1 MSDRMI
7 KVFIGCGWVAAG
19 LNFFGN
25 LLVATRV
32 GGFNQPILKLV
43 DPRNGAEGLS
53 LTQGELT
60 VVLLVITY
68 GIYRRS
74 RAAALAMLIIFAT
87 LKVLYYNQDF
97 RRLEMAYGDSF
108 VISFWFSAFI
118 FMALYLLAVIG
129 TFTWHARRS
138 AAASNSLSA

>member
-32 GGFNQPILKLV
+32 SSFNRPDLEAN
-43 DPRNGAEGLS
+43 PRNGAEGYKLNA
-53 LTQGELT
+53 GRINGGF
-60 VVLLVITY
+60 LVIAY

-87 LKVLYYNQDF
+87 
-97 RRLEMAYGDSF
+97 
-108 VISFWFSAFI
+108 
-118 FMALYLLAVIG
+118 
-129 TFTWHARRS
+129 
-138 AAASNSLSA
+138 